1 MVESIVK
8 RRNRKSEGY
17 VMKKKQVV
25 IYSFTQTGK
34 ALAEVLSDKLE
45 QDGYECTGYTVAR
58 FAEKGKIQALSKD
71 WKKKMGI
78 SWGACALVFI
88 GAAGIA
94 VRAIAP
100 FVKDKFTDPPVI
112 VLDEKGAFVIPLLS
126 GHVGGGVELS
136 RKLAEYTKGQTVITT
151 ATDVQKKFA
160 VDVFAKKND
169 LLITDRNEAKEI
181 SAKILEQK
189 RIGLFSEFPFLDQT
203 PKEVM
208 VCHSVEDLETCD
220 GKIII
225 CQHEPKE
232 KQPDI
237 LYLLPK
243 NVYVGMGCRKGV
255 GQETLEQALYQV
267 LYQQEI
273 LPQQISALGSI
284 DLKKEEVGM
293 LGLAD
298 ALGVGFFTYSAEELQ
313 RIPAVSTS
321 SSFVR
326 NVTGVDN
333 VCERAARIMCPEGHL
348 IQEKVCLQKCTV
360 SLVCSEVKLTFN
372 KEEHP

>member
-1 MVESIVK
+1 
-8 RRNRKSEGY
+8 
-17 VMKKKQVV
+17 MKKKQVV

-232 KQPDI
+232 KQSDI